1 MGNCALREAD
11 LGAVP
16 KTDFPLSRVG
26 SMQTLLEDWDLNNP
40 GIAILM
46 RYRVKNHLSNLTGNA
61 DKDLLRFGRCV
72 FESEGKNL
80 RGYFI
85 CRNPLTLDRP

>member
-1 MGNCALREAD
+1 
-11 LGAVP
+11 
-16 KTDFPLSRVG
+16 
-26 SMQTLLEDWDLNNP
+26 
-40 GIAILM
+40 M

-72 FESEGKNL
+72 FESDGKNL